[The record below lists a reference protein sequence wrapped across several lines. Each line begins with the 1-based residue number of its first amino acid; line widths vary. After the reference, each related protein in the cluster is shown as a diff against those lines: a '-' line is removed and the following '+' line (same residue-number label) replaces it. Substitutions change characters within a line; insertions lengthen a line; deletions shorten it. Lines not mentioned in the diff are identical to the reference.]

1 MLTRCTERLLGYIKL
16 IPHWRVYK
24 ICLYRELYLWQQD
37 IITLI
42 TNLCRLFWYLQS
54 QLIPHPQ
61 VITHPNMGQRDAEG
75 DWVTAVSLLLWSLRS
90 CPLGG
95 FLHLGSVLFVGVT
108 GRFPHTASLWQE
120 HGSSCFPSEA
130 ARGSSYEYSMDRKLF
145 FLPSWCVWSSTALIN
160 QFWGLKWDIVFSI
173 LCSVFGKGWRKY
185 SHSSL
190 FCLSWFCFLLFVS
203 KHKTKWFANTI
214 NFKTKKWF
222 IFPPHTSV
230 SEDK

>member
-61 VITHPNMGQRDAEG
+61 VITHPNMGQRDAEV

-108 GRFPHTASLWQE
+108 GRFPHTLQAS
-120 HGSSCFPSEA
+120 
-130 ARGSSYEYSMDRKLF
+130 DR
-145 FLPSWCVWSSTALIN
+145 STAVP
-160 QFWGLKWDIVFSI
+160 VFHLRLPEVAVMSTVWI
-173 LCSVFGKGWRKY
+173 ESYFFYPAGVCDHRLLWLT
-185 SHSSL
+185 SSG
-190 FCLSWFCFLLFVS
+190 
-203 KHKTKWFANTI
+203 A
-214 NFKTKKWF
+214 
-222 IFPPHTSV
+222 
-230 SEDK
+230 